1 MIYTKP
7 KDVTYT
13 QMAMFIDEHAYDE
26 NASDE
31 QNNLIF
37 EYIFHLV
44 SMLAY
49 KAKFF
54 SRYQYYEDFA
64 LYVASAVYLRLKNP
78 RQFKYNQNGEPK
90 LKRVKSIL
98 NYIKTI
104 LYPKKVD
111 FEQEHYDQTFSKV
124 DNEEL
129 NSDVGIGYT
138 FADSLVD
145 SIDDLSKVNFKLC
158 LGDITKTIRSY
169 IYNLPFRNDK
179 VFINNLYLSCLLT
192 FLSSITPRT
201 NELERISRLKLA
213 QHREIEIDEL
223 LIDQFDLDDVILF
236 HIDGRYKKYVYLL
249 TKEVK
254 HLIANDLSLIL
265 ENELGSESMM
275 KSFLIKDIMD
285 KGIAKEDD
293 NE

>member
-1 MIYTKP
+1 
-7 KDVTYT
+7 
-13 QMAMFIDEHAYDE
+13 
-26 NASDE
+26 
-31 QNNLIF
+31 
-37 EYIFHLV
+37 
-44 SMLAY
+44 
-49 KAKFF
+49 
-54 SRYQYYEDFA
+54 
-64 LYVASAVYLRLKNP
+64 
-78 RQFKYNQNGEPK
+78 
-90 LKRVKSIL
+90 
-98 NYIKTI
+98 
-104 LYPKKVD
+104 
-111 FEQEHYDQTFSKV
+111 
-124 DNEEL
+124 
-129 NSDVGIGYT
+129 
-138 FADSLVD
+138 
-145 SIDDLSKVNFKLC
+145 
-158 LGDITKTIRSY
+158 
-169 IYNLPFRNDK
+169 
-179 VFINNLYLSCLLT
+179 LT

>member
-26 NASDE
+26 DATTE

-37 EYIFHLV
+37 EYLFHIIE
-44 SMLAY
+44 MLAY

-64 LYVASAVYLRLKNP
+64 LYVASSVYLRLKNP
-78 RQFKYNQNGEPK
+78 KQFKYNKDGTPK
-90 LKRVKSIL
+90 LKKIKSIL

-111 FEQEHYDQTFSKV
+111 FEQECYDQTFQQNS
-124 DNEEL
+124 ETQL

-145 SIDDLSKVNFKLC
+145 SVDELNKVDFKLC
-158 LGDITKTIRSY
+158 LKDLTNTIRAY
-169 IYNLPFRNDK
+169 IFDLPFRDDV
-179 VFINNLYLSCLLT
+179 VFTNNLYLSCLLT
-192 FLSSITPRT
+192 FLSSITPKT
-201 NELERISRLKLA
+201 YELDRISRLKLA
-213 QHREIEIDEL
+213 QHRDIEIDEML
-223 LIDQFDLDDVILF
+223 RDTFTLDDVILF
-236 HIDGRYKKYVYLL
+236 HMDNTYKKYVYLL
-249 TKEVK
+249 TKRIK

-265 ENELGSESMM
+265 NDELGSESVL
-275 KSFLIKDIMD
+275 KSILIQDIID
-285 KGIAKEDD
+285 KGIAQEDD
-293 NE
+293 E